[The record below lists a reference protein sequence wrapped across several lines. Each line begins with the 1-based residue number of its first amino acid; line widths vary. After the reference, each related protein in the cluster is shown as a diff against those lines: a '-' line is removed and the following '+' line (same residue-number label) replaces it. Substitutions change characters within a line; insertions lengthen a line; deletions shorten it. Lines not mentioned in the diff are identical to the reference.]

1 MAAWYSHTWA
11 QMEFNDSFEIENIQ
25 IENVWDAL
33 SDPVIVRNSLPGCK
47 CLVEVEDKDNVDF
60 DAILEDH
67 AETDPEVSYAADD
80 HKAREFKEDATYASV
95 VSVSIGPVNPRF
107 DTLVTI
113 EDRDFPS
120 MEASGEGS
128 TSDSSFEMESSMT
141 LEETSNGV
149 SVDWEAS
156 VDIVGRLAQM
166 GQRMI
171 NPAANRVVKK
181 FFTDIESELA
191 EATSEPGDNNT
202 TELQHK
208 EGQGII
214 ARLKQLLGIDNNA

>member
-1 MAAWYSHTWA
+1 
-11 QMEFNDSFEIENIQ
+11 MEFNDSFEIEDIQ

-47 CLVEVEDKDNVDF
+47 CLVEVEDKDTVDF

-67 AETDPEVSYAADD
+67 AEADSKVSYAADD
-80 HKAREFKEDATYASV
+80 RKAREFKEGATYASV
-95 VSVSIGPVNPRF
+95 ISVSIGPVNPRF

-120 MEASGEGS
+120 MEANGEGS

-141 LEETSNGV
+141 LKETANGV

-191 EATSEPGDNNT
+191 KATAEPGDEDT

-208 EGQGII
+208 EGKGII
-214 ARLKQLLGIDNNA
+214 ARLKQLLGIGNNA